1 MYFHIEERQAWI
13 RTQTHT
19 VVFDRD
25 PEFARFV
32 QDPAGYIQR
41 IVRVWAAEP
50 GQAHP
55 YKREYLGALILLANQ
70 ASLSELSRMFRK
82 VSGYATCSGESPKD
96 LRRGLT
102 ETLRKYI
109 R

>member
-25 PEFARFV
+25 PEFARFA
-32 QDPAGYIQR
+32 QDPGGYIRR

-50 GQAHP
+50 APVYP
-55 YKREYLGALILLANQ
+55 YKRAYLGALMLLANE
-70 ASLSELSRMFRK
+70 ASLPELSRMFRK

-96 LRRGLT
+96 LRRQLT